1 MNRELLSLRKY
12 LVKANT
18 PTREQQVCK
27 ALQTIFHDMEVGLTE
42 KEAFQVLGWNYE
54 SKEEL
59 FDIYDKNDITVT
71 PYEKFES
78 IVFNSNPEKELESIK
93 GAIVFNFDVLE

>member
-42 KEAFQVLGWNYE
+42 KEAFQVLGWDYKT
-54 SKEEL
+54 KEEL
-59 FDIYDKNDITVT
+59 FDIHDKNDITVT

-78 IVFNSNPEKELESIK
+78 IVFNSNPKKELESIK